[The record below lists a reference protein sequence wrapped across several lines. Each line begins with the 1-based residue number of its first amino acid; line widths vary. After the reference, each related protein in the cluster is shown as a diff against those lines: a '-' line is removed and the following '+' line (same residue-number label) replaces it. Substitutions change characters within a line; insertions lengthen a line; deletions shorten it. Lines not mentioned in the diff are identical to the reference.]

1 MFVAIL
7 ILLLVAAAAG
17 VLGVVLKATLVL
29 LLTLIL
35 SIVLLAWIGIWY
47 AKRRMREFQRDLD
60 SRIEE
65 SKRRREAYDVRR
77 EPGERALGDGR

>member
-29 LLTLIL
+29 VLTLIL
-35 SIVLLAWIGIWY
+35 SIVVLAWIGIWY
-47 AKRRMREFQRDLD
+47 AKRRMHEFQRDVEY
-60 SRIEE
+60 RIQEA
-65 SKRRREAYDVRR
+65 KRRREAYDVRR